1 MTETLAHLITLFPRI
16 SLLPS
21 FSLVFLDLQVKLYL
35 LLANGAH
42 WLQKGCRLLA
52 SSINLHGRGPAGGS
66 GSGGGEGLLVSWVHA
81 DGELGGLEGGGLRGQ
96 LGGLLLVVEGL
107 RDLPPERPQPLL
119 PLRAQRLR
127 HLSLCRRRNEGTG
140 GGGAR

>member
-1 MTETLAHLITLFPRI
+1 MTEQLAHLVTLLPRI

-52 SSINLHGRGPAGGS
+52 SSINLCVHEREQTQQNTEGRHGIESKEPKRPA
-66 GSGGGEGLLVSWVHA
+66 
-81 DGELGGLEGGGLRGQ
+81 
-96 LGGLLLVVEGL
+96 
-107 RDLPPERPQPLL
+107 
-119 PLRAQRLR
+119 
-127 HLSLCRRRNEGTG
+127 C
-140 GGGAR
+140 